1 MSDFS
6 GIWVALITPFHDDT
20 VDHAALRRLIAHY
33 RAAGVHGLVALGST
47 GEASALSEAE
57 QDAVLD
63 TVLSEAD
70 ALGVIAGLAAP
81 NTAQV
86 LHRCK
91 ALNRLP
97 LAGVLS
103 PAPAY
108 VRPSQAGLIEHF
120 TRLADVSESP
130 VVLYDI
136 PYRTGVP
143 LALDTL
149 LHLAAHEQIRALKD
163 CGGSLDKT
171 QALVADGRLAV
182 LAGED
187 GNIFHSL
194 CLGGQGAITAAA
206 HLQPERFVALYDA
219 VRAGRLAEARA
230 LHHELMPMI
239 RALFAEPNPSV
250 IKAVLAQQGWC
261 RDELRLPMVSASEAA
276 RANWG
281 GACHG
286 HTPTQPPV

>member
-6 GIWVALITPFHDDT
+6 GIWVALITPFHDDE
-20 VDHAALRRLIAHY
+20 VDHTALRRLVAHY
-33 RAAGVHGLVALGST
+33 RAAGVHGLVALGTT
-47 GEASALSEAE
+47 GEAASLSEAE

-63 TVLSEAD
+63 TVLSEAGD
-70 ALGVIAGLAAP
+70 LGVIAGLAGP
-81 NTAQV
+81 HTGQ
-86 LHRCK
+86 LLQRRR
-91 ALNRLP
+91 ALNRWP

-120 TRLADVSESP
+120 TRLADASAQAL
-130 VVLYDI
+130 VVYDI

-143 LALDTL
+143 LSLETL
-149 LHLAAHEQIRALKD
+149 LRLAEHEQIRAIKD

-206 HLQPERFVALYDA
+206 HLQPERFVALYEA
-219 VRAGRLAEARA
+219 VRADRLAEARA
-230 LHHELMPMI
+230 LHHQLMPMI

-250 IKAVLAQQGWC
+250 IKAALALQGWC
-261 RDELRLPMVSASEAA
+261 RDEVRLPMVSASPSAREAF
-276 RANWG
+276 WQ
-281 GACHG
+281 
-286 HTPTQPPV
+286 TQPTTST

>member
-6 GIWVALITPFHDDT
+6 GIWVALITPFHDDE
-20 VDHAALRRLIAHY
+20 VDHTALRRLVAHY
-33 RAAGVHGLVALGST
+33 RAAGVHGLVALGTT
-47 GEASALSEAE
+47 GEAASLSEAE

-63 TVLSEAD
+63 TVLSEAGD
-70 ALGVIAGLAAP
+70 LGVIAGLAGP
-81 NTAQV
+81 HTGQ
-86 LHRCK
+86 LLQRRR
-91 ALNRLP
+91 ALNRWP

-120 TRLADVSESP
+120 TRLADASAQAL
-130 VVLYDI
+130 VVYDI

-143 LALDTL
+143 LSLETL
-149 LHLAAHEQIRALKD
+149 LSLAEHEQIRAIKD

-206 HLQPERFVALYDA
+206 HLQPERFVALYEA
-219 VRAGRLAEARA
+219 VRTDRLAEARA
-230 LHHELMPMI
+230 LHHQLMPMI

-250 IKAVLAQQGWC
+250 IKAALTLQGWC
-261 RDELRLPMVSASEAA
+261 RDEVRGPLLRASEAA
-276 RANWG
+276 RANWAA
-281 GACHG
+281 ACPDS
-286 HTPTQPPV
+286 TPW